1 MKKTVFTLLLAAGTL
16 LPLSAK
22 TDVEVEWS
30 FNNSQARMV
39 SSDAHLYVRP
49 YTVELAL
56 IDSIRYK
63 WRVPISG
70 DDYKSRLSFDNRG
83 EINIEQSQ
91 RNMQTYAVYK
101 ASVGAEAS
109 ENHGRI
115 ECDVILAPLFN
126 MTFNQSG
133 CVIEFT
139 GYPAVYK
146 NWKTATINEFER
158 WIYFDRDQSDTKKT
172 IGGNVGVQEIEVRN
186 VQRGSETLRSL
197 ISK

>member
-16 LPLSAK
+16 LSMSAK
-22 TDVEVEWS
+22 TDVEVQWS
-30 FNNSQARMV
+30 YKNSQARMV

-56 IDSIRYK
+56 MDSTRYK
-63 WRVPISG
+63 WRVPITG
-70 DDYKSRLSFDNRG
+70 DDYNSRLSFDNRG
-83 EINIEQSQ
+83 DINIEQTQ

-101 ASVGAEAS
+101 ASVGAQSPE
-109 ENHGRI
+109 GRNKV

-126 MTFNQSG
+126 MEFNQNG

-146 NWKTATINEFER
+146 NWGTATIEEFER

-172 IGGNVGVQEIEVRN
+172 IGGKIGVQEVEVRN
-186 VQRGSETLRSL
+186 VQNGSTLRGG
-197 ISK
+197 ITGK